1 MKMKRHHKAAPHVP
15 FIALA
20 DIAWQII
27 IFFLVASS
35 FARNDSV
42 NVDLPTA
49 NKSTSS
55 QQETSVTV
63 QAGEAALMI
72 DGKNVDMREL
82 SEELKRKLEGRV
94 TEQSRAVVVQF
105 RDDISY
111 QRNAEILYAI
121 QSAKGIVVISED
133 VSK

>member
-35 FARNDSV
+35 FARNDSI
-42 NVDLPTA
+42 NVDLPSGS
-49 NKSTSS
+49 KSTSS
-55 QQETSVTV
+55 KQEMSVTV
-63 QAGEAALMI
+63 QAGEAALML
-72 DGKNVDMREL
+72 DGKTVDMNEL
-82 SEELKRKLEGRV
+82 SAEIKRKLEGRV
-94 TEQSRAVVVQF
+94 SEQARAVVVQF
-105 RDDISY
+105 RDDISF

-121 QSAKGIVVISED
+121 QKAGGIVVISED
-133 VSK
+133 LSK